1 MLDKYIPILYNK
13 DTKNKGDKTM
23 KTYFTVEL
31 IKHANEIPEWA
42 GWTIVGV
49 LAVAI
54 VVLVGATIAEIIIN
68 R

>member
-31 IKHANEIPEWA
+31 IKHANELPAWA
-42 GWTIVGV
+42 GWTIASILTVAV
-49 LAVAI
+49 LAVIAAI
-54 VVLVGATIAEIIIN
+54 VVEIIIN

>member
-1 MLDKYIPILYNK
+1 MLDKCIPILYNK

-31 IKHANEIPEWA
+31 IKRANELPAWE
-42 GWTIVGV
+42 GWTIVGILGV
-49 LAVAI
+49 ATLAVIAAI
-54 VVLVGATIAEIIIN
+54 VAEIIIN

>member
-1 MLDKYIPILYNK
+1 MLDKFIPILYNK

-23 KTYFTVEL
+23 KTYFTIEL
-31 IKHANEIPEWA
+31 IKRANELPEWA

-49 LAVAI
+49 LALAI
-54 VVLVGATIAEIIIN
+54 VTVVGATIVEIINN

>member
-1 MLDKYIPILYNK
+1 
-13 DTKNKGDKTM
+13 M

-54 VVLVGATIAEIIIN
+54 VVVVGATIAEIIIN